1 AIGGG
6 EASTDAAGPRRP
18 RHLAGAALA
27 GNGTP
32 AGVTGQVELGG
43 FDRAASDSD
52 GVGPVRTGHTRGR
65 WSGPADSGDP
75 AADTDG
81 AGLEGR
87 EPAAGREMPAGG
99 TDWGIYATAIRRWG
113 RVIGRTAPV
122 PRITGP

>member
-81 AGLEGR
+81 AGLEGN
-87 EPAAGREMPAGG
+87 PVNPIQAVAALR
-99 TDWGIYATAIRRWG
+99 WCATQLNERAS
-113 RVIGRTAPV
+113 
-122 PRITGP
+122 